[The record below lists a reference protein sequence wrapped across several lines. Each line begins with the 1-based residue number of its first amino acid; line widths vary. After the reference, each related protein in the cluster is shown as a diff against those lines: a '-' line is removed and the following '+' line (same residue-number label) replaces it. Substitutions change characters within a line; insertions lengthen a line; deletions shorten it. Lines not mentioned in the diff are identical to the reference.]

1 MTGLNELLSAI
12 QKQGYTID
20 QKESKNNRTLTLR
33 NSKGGKVIA
42 RLGDTGK
49 AIWLDCRSGK
59 HGDYYDWTG
68 ERYQPRA
75 GLTTIVGATAPQTS
89 FFSQPASFSVLNERH
104 DSAVKKA
111 TRVYESG
118 KDSVSDY
125 LIHRGIDV
133 SVQNSSLFKT
143 ELRQSKNAVLFFH
156 RDINGAYCGYEIRNT
171 ELKAF
176 GKDCVKGLFISQN
189 RDCDSILLCESAIEA
204 LSAYAIMGDRYR
216 YASVAGALGRYQL
229 AMIERANNRYRIV
242 CGFNNDDA
250 GEQYEKIIM
259 DRLGYLIKENPSS
272 CYKDW
277 NQQLCNVTRN
287 SF

>member
-12 QKQGYTID
+12 QKTGYAID
-20 QKESKNNRTLTLR
+20 QKESKNNRTVTLR
-33 NSKGGKVIA
+33 NTQGGKVIA

-49 AIWLDCRSGK
+49 AIWMDCRSGK

-75 GLTTIVGATAPQTS
+75 GLTPVVGTTAPQTP
-89 FFSQPASFSVLNERH
+89 FFSQQASFSVLNERH
-104 DSAVKKA
+104 DSAIKKA
-111 TRVYESG
+111 NRVYESG
-118 KDSVSDY
+118 KESVSDY
-125 LIHRGIDV
+125 LVNRGIDAC
-133 SVQNSSLFKT
+133 VQNSVLFKT
-143 ELRQSKNAVLFFH
+143 ELRQSKNATLFFH
-156 RDINGAYCGYEIRNT
+156 RDIKGQYCGYEIRNT

-229 AMIERANNRYRIV
+229 SMIEKANNRYRIV

-250 GEQYEKIIM
+250 GEQYESVIM
-259 DRLGYLIKENPSS
+259 DRLGYLIKDKPGD

-277 NQQLCNVTRN
+277 NAMLCNVNRN